1 MPKRKGKVK
10 NKNRLLKELEEQPAN
25 NNKNDKE
32 INDFWDENKIIEKQ
46 KEKTTDENEEI
57 GEQKILNEE
66 ALKIKNN
73 SNIIESGNILKDYKI
88 KENKIILRG
97 GNVNDEFTN
106 KNREIGKDLLLNNN
120 EILYENQLNEKNNSN
135 NPKIIN
141 SNEIEKK
148 ISITND
154 SNKKDEIKLNERQNS
169 EEKINIL
176 KIANIEYERFI
187 KENEKL
193 FRYIKK
199 VNVPIKIKNVLFKE
213 KDIKLKNY
221 SLLKIIKQSCLEND
235 FKIYLTTQI
244 ITETIQFETSS
255 NKNITYNKKIE
266 KFIKNIFYLNIYYP
280 KKINNILL
288 KKESFIKI
296 FTLIGLNY
304 YKDIYNYLQFTITQI
319 YYEFNKTKKIYVL
332 KGVKSLKKLMEKK
345 KIFYTYKYNRSIY
358 DELIPLS
365 NYSIQKIFKLFNGGK
380 DTKYLLLNY
389 EIKNMDFINYEK
401 RKQKYLDILINIS
414 DVKNMLIKYNIGLK
428 KDPQI
433 VINQEKLKTFEKLD
447 IFDLD
452 IYLKKAEE
460 KLINI
465 DNKIHNKKNNILKIT
480 EEPNN
485 QFIEVLDSNGNIR
498 FINKQYIK
506 LIKDENDEMNHNIY
520 SYDFYDY
527 NSERITVMKKSLEG
541 ISKEEKTY
549 IEIKIKDKNY
559 LINKNKLLKICDSWK
574 ILYQEDTIDA
584 YDTKKIS
591 KEIKEKDKEKINI
604 LLIDIIIVVQDII
617 NEIKINENKDY
628 NIKESNYGNN
638 IITEKYE
645 NNLIIIEEE
654 ENNIQDEN
662 NKLRDREIDD
672 EKEKRKM
679 KMLDYLNSLPPKN
692 NYYIKYKVK
701 TERIPKKK

>member
-1 MPKRKGKVK
+1 M
-10 NKNRLLKELEEQPAN
+10 KELEEQPAN

>member
-679 KMLDYLNSLPPKN
+679 KML
-692 NYYIKYKVK
+692 
-701 TERIPKKK
+701 KKI